1 MMQAQPSSIATRNGV
16 IAGVLIGMLSLPVI
30 ALNAVGRA
38 AGVGGG
44 LLLLFL
50 LAALVAF
57 AVAGFS
63 ASRRN
68 GLLRSG
74 VWAGALAGLITA
86 FIALCLGVV
95 ILTLLAPYAVLVATH
110 VTVRVPAGRRLVAG
124 IVRLAFVRLILG
136 ALLLA
141 ACGLIAGLVGGL
153 LGRIG
158 RPHDAGGQRA
168 PYVASPPP
176 PSQPQG
182 YAPPMPNA
190 RAGVYTPAPQTP
202 QFPPAPTA
210 YYPTGVAYD
219 DSAPTTIRDSQG

>member
-1 MMQAQPSSIATRNGV
+1 MMQAQPSSVATRNGV
-16 IAGVLIGMLSLPVI
+16 IAGVLIGVLSLPVV
-30 ALNAVGRA
+30 ALSAVGRV
-38 AGVGGG
+38 AGLGGG
-44 LLLLFL
+44 LRLLFL
-50 LAALVAF
+50 LAARVAF

-95 ILTLLAPYAVLVATH
+95 ILTLLAPYAIVVTTH
-110 VTVRVPAGRRLVAG
+110 ALAGRRLVAT
-124 IVRLAFVRLILG
+124 ITRLAFVRLFLG

-141 ACGLIAGLVGGL
+141 TCGLVAGLVGGL

-158 RPHDAGGQRA
+158 RPRGPGGQGA

-176 PSQPQG
+176 PPQG
-182 YAPPMPNA
+182 YTPPMPNA
-190 RAGVYTPAPQTP
+190 QAYTAGTYMPTPQTP
-202 QFPPAPTA
+202 YTPPTPTP
-210 YYPTGVAYD
+210 YYPTAVAYD
-219 DSAPTTIRDSQG
+219 DSAPTTIRDSQA